1 MTVIVKRVTI
11 YNDGFWKLQQVD
23 NTGKWRNVHCYGP
36 VSHVFYKEW
45 DGKCEIEYILKNLK
59 KDIYEK
65 FRAFRSSR
73 WCCQKSVLPRVL

>member
-36 VSHVFYKEW
+36 VSHVFYKER
-45 DGKCEIEYILKNLK
+45 DRECEIEYNSKIV
-59 KDIYEK
+59 EK
-65 FRAFRSSR
+65 RYLS
-73 WCCQKSVLPRVL
+73 KV